1 MVEIQE
7 IFNEWWK
14 PVFQS
19 VVGAFLFW
27 LILKYA
33 PLAYGKLN
41 AKYAKRSLVSK
52 KRLLIYQVTKYKALT
67 SEGAERSTY
76 FSALIYAAHRELI
89 KGLIWLTLGLV
100 TMSVIPTFGV
110 VGFIGAFYFFIK
122 AASVTSPIDTDIDKE
137 GKLEELNLELEEIR
151 SSLNKGSQ

>member
-52 KRLLIYQVTKYKALT
+52 KKLLSYQIAKYKALT
-67 SEGAERSTY
+67 SEGADLSTY

-100 TMSVIPTFGV
+100 TMSVIPIFGI

-122 AASVTSPIDTDIDKE
+122 AASVTAPIDTDIDKE
-137 GKLEELNLELEEIR
+137 EKLKALKLELEEVK
-151 SSLNKGSQ
+151 SSLKKGSQ

>member
-1 MVEIQE
+1 MVEFKE

-52 KRLLIYQVTKYKALT
+52 EKLLTYQITKYKALT
-67 SEGAERSTY
+67 SEGADRSTY
-76 FSALIYAAHRELI
+76 FSALIYAANRELI

-100 TMSVIPTFGV
+100 TMSVIPIFGV

-122 AASVTSPIDTDIDKE
+122 AASVTAPIDTAIDKE
-137 GKLEELNLELEEIR
+137 EKLEELKIELKEIKN
-151 SSLNKGSQ
+151 SLNKGSQ

>member
-7 IFNEWWK
+7 VFNEWWK

-52 KRLLIYQVTKYKALT
+52 KKLLLYQITKYKALT
-67 SEGAERSTY
+67 SEGADRSTY
-76 FSALIYAAHRELI
+76 FSALIYSAHRQLI

-100 TMSVIPTFGV
+100 TMSVVPIFGI
-110 VGFIGAFYFFIK
+110 VGFTGAFYFFIK
-122 AASVTSPIDTDIDKE
+122 AASVTAPIDTDIDKE
-137 GKLEELNLELEEIR
+137 EKLKELKLELEEIK